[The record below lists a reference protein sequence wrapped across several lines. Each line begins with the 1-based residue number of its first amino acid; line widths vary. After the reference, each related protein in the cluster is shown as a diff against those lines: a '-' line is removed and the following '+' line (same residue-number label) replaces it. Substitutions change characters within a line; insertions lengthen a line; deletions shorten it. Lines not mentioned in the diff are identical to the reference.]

1 MAHKE
6 NACNAWDLDSIPR
19 LGRSPGGGYGNPLQ
33 YACLENPMDRGAWW
47 AVVHGVTKS
56 WTQLRLSSVRKNVRL
71 KCDLSF
77 SIMIRHSIM
86 DEQMG
91 RVLKVL
97 PYIKNTRTGTI
108 FIRNILRCYWWN
120 MSDSKFKVGRGL
132 CVWLEV
138 QILKNASSVVLDTLW
153 K

>member
-1 MAHKE
+1 
-6 NACNAWDLDSIPR
+6 
-19 LGRSPGGGYGNPLQ
+19 
-33 YACLENPMDRGAWW
+33 MDRGAWR

-77 SIMIRHSIM
+77 SIMIHHSIM

-108 FIRNILRCYWWN
+108 FIRNILRCY
-120 MSDSKFKVGRGL
+120 
-132 CVWLEV
+132 
-138 QILKNASSVVLDTLW
+138 
-153 K
+153 